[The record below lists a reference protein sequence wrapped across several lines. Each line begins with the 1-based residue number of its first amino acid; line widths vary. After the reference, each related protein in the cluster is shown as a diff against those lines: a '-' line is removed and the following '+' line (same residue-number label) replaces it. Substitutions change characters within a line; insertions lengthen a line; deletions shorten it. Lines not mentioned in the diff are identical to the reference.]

1 MRLIVLAVALLALL
15 LLVLPPD
22 AMMAVALIA
31 LIGALL
37 IFVGATFR
45 AVVPMRCPDCRAVM
59 LGHPRFCPRCG
70 REL

>member
-1 MRLIVLAVALLALL
+1 MRLALLAVTLLTLL

-22 AMMAVALIA
+22 VMIGVALIA

-37 IFVGATFR
+37 IFAGATFR
-45 AVVPMRCPDCRAVM
+45 AVVPMRCPDCRAWM
-59 LGHPRFCPRCG
+59 LGHPRFCPHCG

>member
-1 MRLIVLAVALLALL
+1 MRLALLAVALLAVL

-22 AMMAVALIA
+22 AMMAVALIV
-31 LIGALL
+31 LVGALV
-37 IFVGATFR
+37 IFAGATFR
-45 AVVPMRCPDCRAVM
+45 ALIPMRCPDCRKMM

>member
-1 MRLIVLAVALLALL
+1 MRRALLAVGLLALL
-15 LLVLPPD
+15 LFLLPPD

-31 LIGALL
+31 LIGAVL

-45 AVVPMRCPDCRAVM
+45 SMIPTRCPDCRAWM

>member
-1 MRLIVLAVALLALL
+1 MRLALLAVALLALL

-22 AMMAVALIA
+22 AVMAVALVA

-37 IFVGATFR
+37 IFAGATFR
-45 AVVPMRCPDCRAVM
+45 AVIPMRCPDCHAWM